1 MADTKALPPGLSDL
15 RQRAEEQLQA
25 EAAITEELSSTEATR
40 LIHELRV
47 HQIELEMQNEELR
60 QAQVRLEESRSKYAD
75 LYDFA
80 PVGYLTLDDQGKILE
95 ANLTATTFL
104 RVERRLL
111 LGQFF
116 PLFLVESDR
125 KDFRQLLIGLNQRE
139 WQGEF
144 HFHDTSGNVRTMLLD
159 ILCLQ
164 DREGRKHR
172 RLALTDIT
180 KLKKTQEALEESQE
194 KLSQLNARFLAA
206 QELERQRISRDLHD
220 DLGQSLMVLKMQ
232 LNAVKKSFK
241 RGQQTWDEF
250 DRVIDFVNVIAD
262 QVRVITRALRPSVLE
277 NLGLGKALAQ
287 LLADF
292 EKYQKIQVSQEM
304 DDVGD
309 LLSPEAQVTVYRI
322 FQECLTN
329 ATKHGKATSMQV
341 RLKKNDGVVCIICT
355 DNGIGLDL
363 SDGGREQ
370 GLGLAAMEERVRL
383 LQGSFEI
390 TSEKGKG
397 TRIAITLP
405 LDKNQV

>member
-1 MADTKALPPGLSDL
+1 MKNSKDRDL

-25 EAAITEELSSTEATR
+25 EAATAEELSPTAAGR

-80 PVGYLTLDDQGKILE
+80 PVGYLTLDERGKILE
-95 ANLTATTFL
+95 ANLTAATIL
-104 RVERRLL
+104 RMERSLL
-111 LGQFF
+111 LGRFF
-116 PLFLVESDR
+116 PLFLVESER
-125 KDFRQLLIGLNQRE
+125 GNFRQFLIGLNQRE
-139 WQGEF
+139 QQEEL
-144 HFHDTSGNVRTMLLD
+144 HLQDTNGNVRTMLLD
-159 ILCLQ
+159 ILSFQ
-164 DREGRKHR
+164 DTEGREHR
-172 RLALTDIT
+172 RLTLTDIT

-194 KLSQLNARFLAA
+194 KLRQLNARLLAV

-232 LNAVKKSFK
+232 LNAVKRSFK
-241 RGQQTWDEF
+241 RGQQAWDDF
-250 DRVIDFVNVIAD
+250 DLAIDSVNEIAD
-262 QVRVITRALRPSVLE
+262 QVRIITRTLRPSVLE

-292 EKYQKIQVSQEM
+292 EKYQKIQVSREM
-304 DDVGD
+304 DDVSD
-309 LLSPEAQVTVYRI
+309 LLSPEAQIMVYRI

-329 ATKHGKATSMQV
+329 AARHGKATSMQV
-341 RLKKNDGVVCIICT
+341 RLKKDDGAVCIICT

-363 SDGGREQ
+363 SDAGRNQ

-390 TSEKGKG
+390 ISEKGKG
-397 TRIAITLP
+397 TRITITLP
-405 LDKNQV
+405 PDKN